1 MGIMNIVDVLTC
13 VFTFVLALFA
23 YKTWRIS
30 FQNARV
36 ELVFKLQEAYE
47 HSVAGL
53 FSKYFEDNV
62 DFILDD
68 TSIRPAIAEREIS
81 FILSWFSTLGWMYE
95 GKLVGDGFL
104 ARYRPQIGRIAGDY
118 KVCAYLRHLAAQE
131 DRSMIDSYMGF
142 VRIAWKYSGKNIL
155 GLKFA

>member
-13 VFTFVLALFA
+13 VFTFALALFA

-30 FQNARV
+30 RQNARV

-62 DFILDD
+62 EFALDD
-68 TSIRPAIAEREIS
+68 ISIRPGIAEREIS

-95 GKLVGDGFL
+95 SKLVGNEIL
-104 ARYRPQIGRIAGDY
+104 ARYRPQIVRIADDY
-118 KVCAYLRHLAAQE
+118 KVCAYFRHLADQGN
-131 DRSMIDSYMGF
+131 RSMIDPYMGF
-142 VRIAWKYSGKNIL
+142 VRIALKCSGKNIL
-155 GLKFA
+155 ESKFV